1 MKSLFSSFLQPYVG
15 NSKNG
20 WQYCGLKGQVKY
32 LKTYYMDHR
41 YNGESDRLIIVEEF
55 FNTRGDLVTLIER
68 REDKMPRYFVYE
80 YERGL
85 LKPEKGHYIYD
96 NNGYLIE
103 VQDKNYS
110 DKYIYNANGELM
122 EILNQWGNSQQIT
135 KFAFNTKG
143 LITHKYLYD
152 LGRSESIAQE
162 KEIFEYDPLYHLIS
176 YQMNTSI
183 IEYQY
188 LRYDN
193 KGNWLYRLEDYRNKF
208 NKIYITQRQ
217 IEYYL

>member
-85 LKPEKGHYIYD
+85 LKPEKGHYIYN
-96 NNGYLIE
+96 NNGLLAE
-103 VQDKNYS
+103 VQYINLS
-110 DKYIYNANGELM
+110 DKYIYNTNGELL
-122 EILNQWGNSQQIT
+122 EIHHQGGQIT

-162 KEIFEYDPLYHLIS
+162 KEIFEYDALNKLIS
-176 YQMNTSI
+176 YQWNTSI
-183 IEYQY
+183 VEYQY
-188 LRYDN
+188 LRFDN
-193 KGNWLYRLEDYRNKF
+193 KGNWLYRLEDHRNKF

-217 IEYYL
+217 IEYYR

>member
-20 WQYCGLKGQVKY
+20 WQYCGLKGRVKY

-41 YNGESDRLIIVEEF
+41 YNGENDKFIIIEEF
-55 FNTRGDLVTLIER
+55 FNASGDLVTLIER
-68 REDKMPRYFVYE
+68 REDKIPRHFVYE
-80 YERGL
+80 YEQGL

-103 VQDKNYS
+103 VHNENYY
-110 DKYIYNANGELM
+110 DKYVYTNGLLN
-122 EILNQWGNSQQIT
+122 EIHNQWGNSKQIT

-152 LGRSESIAQE
+152 LGRSESIAQD
-162 KEIFEYDPLYHLIS
+162 KEVFEYDLLNKLTS
-176 YQMNTSI
+176 YQWNTYI

-188 LRYDN
+188 LRFDN
-193 KGNWLYRLEDYRNKF
+193 KGNWLYRLEDHRNKF
-208 NKIYITQRQ
+208 NKIFITRRD
-217 IEYYL
+217 IEYYH